1 MDSRKVDLCNE
12 ENDTGENSTQ
22 FSLQVEDGDTG
33 SRIDTFLAENPLV
46 SSRSFAQRLIKD
58 GLVSIEGKKVD
69 KNYRL
74 RAGEIVDVEI
84 PPPEPT
90 EVVAED
96 IPLDIRFEDE
106 DLIVLV
112 KPAGMVV
119 HPAHG
124 HADGT
129 LVNALLF
136 HAASLSGIGGVAR
149 PGILHRLDKDTSG
162 LMIVAKNDFA
172 HQKLSEE
179 LKKREIKRTY
189 LTLVHGRF
197 KEKTGEVDAPIGRSP
212 RFRQKMAVMGTA
224 SRDAMS
230 YYTVLSMF
238 DNYSLV
244 EVRLQ
249 TGRTHQI
256 RVHMKYINHPV
267 VGDPLYGTTGGK
279 RDLGLCR
286 QFLHAYKLEFNHPR
300 NGERMFFEDALPG
313 DLTEAL
319 RRLGRMYTEERL

>member
-12 ENDTGENSTQ
+12 ENDTVENSIQ
-22 FSLQVEDGDTG
+22 FSLQVEAVDAG

-46 SSRSFAQRLIKD
+46 SSRSFAQRLIRD
-58 GLVSIEGKKVD
+58 GLVSIEDKKVD

-74 RAGEIVDVEI
+74 RAGEIIDVEI

-106 DLIVLV
+106 DLIVLA

-124 HADGT
+124 HASGT

-136 HAASLSGIGGVAR
+136 HTSSLSGIGGVAR

-162 LMIVAKNDFA
+162 LMIVTKNDFA

-189 LTLVHGRF
+189 
-197 KEKTGEVDAPIGRSP
+197 
-212 RFRQKMAVMGTA
+212 
-224 SRDAMS
+224 
-230 YYTVLSMF
+230 
-238 DNYSLV
+238 
-244 EVRLQ
+244 
-249 TGRTHQI
+249 
-256 RVHMKYINHPV
+256 
-267 VGDPLYGTTGGK
+267 
-279 RDLGLCR
+279 
-286 QFLHAYKLEFNHPR
+286 
-300 NGERMFFEDALPG
+300 
-313 DLTEAL
+313 
-319 RRLGRMYTEERL
+319 